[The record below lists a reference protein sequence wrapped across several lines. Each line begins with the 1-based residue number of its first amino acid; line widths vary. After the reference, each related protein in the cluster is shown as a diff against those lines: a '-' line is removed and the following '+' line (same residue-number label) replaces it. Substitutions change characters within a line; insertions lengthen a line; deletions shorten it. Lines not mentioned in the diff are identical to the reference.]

1 MKAVLLG
8 GSGFIG
14 AHLSKTLSAAG
25 HEVIAY
31 DYRKPVL
38 SPQWP
43 GVRYVEGDLLASD
56 TSQLVEILHDADVI
70 FFLAW
75 RFLPADSN
83 RHMILDVQSNLL
95 GGIRVLESCV
105 NSGVRRVVFFSS
117 GGTIYGPAQVLPIP
131 ESHPTEPRTSHAIVK
146 LAMEKYLALFDQTH
160 GLDYVILRPSN
171 PFGRYQN
178 PEGGQGVI
186 AAFLARVAAGQPL
199 EVWGDGSVVRD
210 YFHVSDLV
218 RAALLA
224 GSTPNSRTVYNVGS
238 GVGTSIKQIIDAIE
252 ELVGHD
258 VTVCWHPGRPV
269 DVPTNVLD
277 ISKAR
282 RLLGWSPQRS
292 FVEGLRL
299 ALP

>member
-14 AHLSKTLSAAG
+14 AHLSKALAEAG
-25 HEVIAY
+25 HEVVAY

-43 GVRYVEGDLLASD
+43 DVRYVEGDLLASD
-56 TSQLVEILHDADVI
+56 TSQLAEILHDADVV
-70 FFLAW
+70 FYLAW

-83 RHMILDVQSNLL
+83 RHMVPDVQSNLL
-95 GGIRVLESCV
+95 GGLRVLKSCV
-105 NSGVRRVVFFSS
+105 MSGVRRVVFFSS
-117 GGTIYGPAQVLPIP
+117 GGTIYGPAQVLPIL
-131 ESHPTEPRTSHAIVK
+131 ETHPTEPRTSHAILK
-146 LAMEKYLALFDQTH
+146 LAMEKYLALFDQAH

-218 RAALLA
+218 QAALLA
-224 GSTPNSRTVYNVGS
+224 GATPHSRTVYNVGS
-238 GVGTSIKQIIDAIE
+238 GAGYSIKQIIATLE
-252 ELVGHD
+252 QLVGHD
-258 VTVCWHPGRPV
+258 IAVCWHPGRSV
-269 DVPTNVLD
+269 DVPVNVLD

-282 RLLGWSPQRS
+282 RLLGWSPQLS